1 LHKSD
6 KNEEWTQQQFNKSK
20 HQTSGMMEQ
29 FTFSS
34 DWPVDSWGLSTFFSF
49 SAAQL
54 SQEKF
59 SSFFASLMV
68 FPIQAG

>member
-1 LHKSD
+1 M
-6 KNEEWTQQQFNKSK
+6 
-20 HQTSGMMEQ
+20 GQ

-49 SAAQL
+49 SVAQL